1 MGAKAVTVIGAGING
16 AASAIWLTRAGFDVT
31 LLDKGKPGMGASYG
45 NACILASC
53 SIAPV
58 TAPGLIAKGPGYLL
72 DPDFPLFLRWSY
84 LPRLMPWLVKYL
96 SHANERDT
104 RRIAQGLLPVIG
116 DSVEQHQALTHGTRA
131 AKWVKPSD
139 YSYVYRDR
147 AAFEADAFTW
157 ALRREAGFVPEL
169 VEGPAVQEIEP
180 ILAPDQTFMAINHDH
195 GYILDPG
202 AYVADLVDIF
212 TEMGG
217 RFIQT
222 EVRDFDLSGGRIS
235 AVLTDQGRIE
245 CDHAVLAAGVWS
257 KPLMEKL
264 GITVPL
270 EAERGYH
277 IVYKQPTQTPNS
289 PMMLAA
295 GKFVAT
301 HMAQGVRC
309 AGIVEFGGLT
319 PKKSKAPL
327 RLLRKKVAEIL
338 PNMQAAEEEEWLGY
352 RPAPTDSLPLI
363 GEIGAT
369 GVFTAFGHHHVG
381 LTGGAKTGR
390 MVADLIAGT
399 PPNIDMSVYD
409 PKRFVA

>member
-1 MGAKAVTVIGAGING
+1 MGAKTVTVIGAGING
-16 AASAIWLTRAGFDVT
+16 AASAIWLKRAGFDVT
-31 LLDKGKPGMGASYG
+31 LVDKGLPGMGASYG
-45 NACILASC
+45 NGCILASC
-53 SIAPV
+53 SIVPV
-58 TAPGLIAKGPGYLL
+58 TGPGLIAKGPGYLL

-84 LPRLMPWLVKYL
+84 LPRLMPWLAKYL
-96 SHANERDT
+96 SHANEADT
-104 RRIAQGLLPVIG
+104 RRIAQGLAPVIG
-116 DSVEQHQALTHGTRA
+116 DSVEQHQALTAGTRA
-131 AKWVKPSD
+131 EKWVKPSD

-157 ALRREAGFVPEL
+157 SLRRDAGFIPEL

-217 RFIQT
+217 TFMQAD
-222 EVRDFDLSGGRIS
+222 VRDFDLSGGRIS
-235 AVLTDQGRIE
+235 AVLTDKGRID
-245 CDHAVLAAGVWS
+245 CDHAVLSAGVWS
-257 KPLMEKL
+257 RPLMQKL
-264 GITVPL
+264 GLDIPM

-277 IVYKQPTQTPNS
+277 IVYKDPTQTPNN

-309 AGIVEFGGLT
+309 AGVVEFGGLT

-338 PNMQAAEEEEWLGY
+338 PGMQAAEEEEWLGY

-363 GEIGAT
+363 GEIGGT